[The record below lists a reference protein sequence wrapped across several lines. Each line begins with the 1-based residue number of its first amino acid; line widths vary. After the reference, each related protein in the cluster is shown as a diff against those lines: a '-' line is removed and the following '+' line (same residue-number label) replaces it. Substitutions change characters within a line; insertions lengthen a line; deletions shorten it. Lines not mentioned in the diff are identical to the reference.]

1 MRDMAASPFPT
12 DPVPEAPL
20 PDAPLVRVLTQIR
33 FSPIASLT
41 RMEFIA
47 PFQEALRE
55 FYPTMEEQRGMQL
68 VFGPEGVTQ
77 SAGDRQWR
85 LSNDDKS
92 WIVVLAPSF
101 VSLETTRYDSRG
113 DFVARI
119 TKIASALRSVVGEIS
134 IERLGVR
141 YTDRLIGDRATVL
154 LPQLVRSEVL
164 GLTAAPLN
172 AAEIRAAV
180 TQAEFQLPDGSTMTT
195 RCGLLAP
202 GNTLTPDVQ
211 SVDEP
216 SWVLDLDAA
225 ASGLRLSEDVI
236 REAAER
242 LCMHSYDFFRWVV
255 TDEFIRI
262 HGGEP
267 G

>member
-1 MRDMAASPFPT
+1 MRDMAESPFPT
-12 DPVPEAPL
+12 SPAPEIPL
-20 PDAPLVRVLTQIR
+20 PDAPLVRVLAQIR
-33 FSPIASLT
+33 YSPIASLT
-41 RMEFIA
+41 RMAFIA
-47 PFQEALRE
+47 PFQEALRDR
-55 FYPTMEEQRGMQL
+55 YPTMDEQRGVQL

-85 LSNDDKS
+85 LNSDDKQ
-92 WIVVLAPSF
+92 WNVVLAPSF
-101 VSLETTRYDSRG
+101 VSLETTRYDSRN

-119 TKIASALRSVVGEIS
+119 TEIAAALRSVVGEVS

-154 LPQLVRSEVL
+154 LPQLVRHEVL
-164 GLTAAPLN
+164 GLSIANLD
-172 AAEIRAAV
+172 AAEVQAAV
-180 TQAEFQLPDGSTMTT
+180 AQAEFQLADGSAMTT
-195 RCGLLAP
+195 RCGLLPP
-202 GNTLTPDVQ
+202 GSTLTPDVQ
-211 SVDEP
+211 PVDEP

-225 ASGLRLSEDVI
+225 ASELRLSEDVV

-242 LCMHSYDFFRWVV
+242 LCMHAYDFFRWAV

-262 HGGEP
+262 HGGDP